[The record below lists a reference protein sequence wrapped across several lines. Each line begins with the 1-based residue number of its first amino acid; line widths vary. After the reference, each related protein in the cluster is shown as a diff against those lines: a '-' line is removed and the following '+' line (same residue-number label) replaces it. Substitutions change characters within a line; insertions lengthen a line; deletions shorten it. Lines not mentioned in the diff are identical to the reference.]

1 MHSAEGSTEVR
12 LRDMISFVAAICIVA
27 APWFNGD
34 DALTHHAVRMRLVA
48 IAISAVSLWILFH
61 QRQAVAEWIN
71 AALACALITAPCWRG
86 GLDAQ
91 RVDAATA
98 AILVAAFSVSCA
110 LEIAREERRDREFSR
125 WLLRM
130 AHERPSPFSGR

>member
-1 MHSAEGSTEVR
+1 MHPAEGSTEVR
-12 LRDMISFVAAICIVA
+12 LRDMISLVAAIFIVA

-48 IAISAVSLWILFH
+48 LAICAVSFWILFH
-61 QRQAVAEWIN
+61 QRQALAEWIN

-86 GLDAQ
+86 GVDAQ

-98 AILVAAFSVSCA
+98 AILVAAFSISCA
-110 LEIAREERRDREFSR
+110 VEILREKRRDREFSR

-130 AHERPSPFSGR
+130 AHERSSPFSGR